1 MALPVATARGGLL
14 LYPVVLGVVAVWN
27 AVSCTQLI
35 ECRKVVAQYSTSM
48 PPGISSTYSQIA
60 YAGLKMLQG
69 IRLFLFLKLI
79 HLILAAGWYG
89 VYITDFSVIVT
100 LFGVCISYQITFA
113 ALLSELPYTFMSE
126 SSSKTVITLISG
138 LLLLPL
144 CRVKSLRNLSF
155 MSLAAL
161 VCLAVAALTI
171 LIYGVS
177 LYGTEAFHDRNDRH
191 VLLWSDNSSDVMFLL
206 GVSTYCFG
214 LCAAVIPIEEN
225 MQSKVPHKIHT
236 LQP

>member
-1 MALPVATARGGLL
+1 MHYLVA
-14 LYPVVLGVVAVWN
+14 Y
-27 AVSCTQLI
+27 
-35 ECRKVVAQYSTSM
+35 
-48 PPGISSTYSQIA
+48 
-60 YAGLKMLQG
+60 
-69 IRLFLFLKLI
+69 LF
-79 HLILAAGWYG
+79 LAAGWYG

-113 ALLSELPYTFMSE
+113 ALLSELPYTFMP
-126 SSSKTVITLISG
+126 SKAVITLISG

-155 MSLAAL
+155 MSLDAL

-177 LYGTEAFHDRNDRH
+177 LYGTEAFQDKSDRH
-191 VLLWSDNSSDVMFLL
+191 VLLWSDNSSDIMFLL

-225 MQSKVPHKIHT
+225 MQSKVFYTIKTYH
-236 LQP
+236 